1 MISTEGGLIMAAR
14 RADKLILG
22 AFFVWSVILSV
33 AYTHAAAQ
41 APGQENT
48 EAIPTPGAAEKVESV
63 VPTAEGANIVTEQCG
78 ENGCTFEGV
87 PLCSPPGRYWVR
99 GDWMMWWTSGENL
112 PPLVTTSPKGTSQDQ
127 AGVLGP
133 GFTETATTSILF
145 GNSTVNTDGRPGVR
159 ITFGGW
165 LDSCHRWGLEAD
177 WLTLGGNSNYF
188 YRVSDGNLIL
198 ALPYYDLQRNAQ
210 WHQLQAYP
218 DIITGSVDVIG
229 NDYFESVGMTLRYN
243 LCCSSCGCGD
253 GCAEPCDGGCGA
265 ECCDPCCICYCR
277 TDLLMGYRHYLLGD
291 NLAMGQDTYYV
302 PINSRFQSTDTFNT
316 RNEFNGMEIGL
327 NTELRR
333 GRWSLGLLAK
343 MALGENH
350 ETATLLGTT
359 TINNGKETITYP
371 EGIYVTGTNS
381 GVHVLDQFAV
391 IPQFGAEIGYQ
402 LTCHVR
408 TFVGYNIIYWGSVMR
423 AGDQIDLNMDQRNW
437 APVQPDGLPYPQSLG
452 RQTNFWAQ
460 GVNVGAE
467 VRF

>member
-1 MISTEGGLIMAAR
+1 MAAR
-14 RADKLILG
+14 PADKLILG
-22 AFFVWSVILSV
+22 AFFVCSLILSV

-41 APGQENT
+41 VPSEGT

-63 VPTAEGANIVTEQCG
+63 VPTAEGANIVTEQCV

-99 GDWMMWWTSGENL
+99 GDWMMWWTSGANL
-112 PPLVTTSPKGTSQDQ
+112 PPLVTTSPQGTSQDQ
-127 AGVLGP
+127 AGVLGQP
-133 GFTETATTSILF
+133 GTSILF
-145 GNSTVNTDGRPGVR
+145 GDSTVNTDGRPGVR

-177 WLTLGGNSNYF
+177 WLTLGGDSNYF

-198 ALPYYDLQRNAQ
+198 ALPYFDVQRNAQ
-210 WHQLQAYP
+210 WHQLQGYP

-243 LCCSSCGCGD
+243 LCCSSCGES
-253 GCAEPCDGGCGA
+253 CAETCESGSGA
-265 ECCDPCCICYCR
+265 ECCDPCCVSYCR

-291 NLAMGQDTYYV
+291 NLATGQDTYYALL
-302 PINSRFQSTDTFNT
+302 NSRFQSTDTFDT

-350 ETATLLGTT
+350 ETATISGTT

-371 EGIYVTGTNS
+371 VGIYATGSNS
-381 GVHVLDQFAV
+381 GVHVVDQFAV

-408 TFVGYNIIYWGSVMR
+408 TFLGYNIIYWGPVMR
-423 AGDQIDLNMDQRNW
+423 AGDQIDLNIDQRNW
-437 APVQPDGLPYPQSLG
+437 APVQEGGLPYPQYLG

-460 GVNVGAE
+460 GINVGTE

>member
-1 MISTEGGLIMAAR
+1 MVAR
-14 RADKLILG
+14 RAEKLVLG
-22 AFFVWSVILSV
+22 VFFVWTLILSV
-33 AYTHAAAQ
+33 AYSAAYQ
-41 APGQENT
+41 APSEGT
-48 EAIPTPGAAEKVESV
+48 EAVPTPGTAEKAESV
-63 VPTAEGANIVTEQCG
+63 VQTAEGANTVTEQCVA
-78 ENGCTFEGV
+78 NGCTFEGV

-99 GDWMMWWTSGENL
+99 GDWMMWWTSGEHL
-112 PPLVTTSPKGTSQDQ
+112 PPLTTTSPLGTPQDQ
-127 AGVLGP
+127 AGVLGQP
-133 GFTETATTSILF
+133 GTSVLF
-145 GNSTVNTDGRPGVR
+145 GDSTVNTDGRPGVR
-159 ITFGGW
+159 ITFGAW

-177 WLTLGGNSNYF
+177 WLTLGGDSNYF

-198 ALPYYDLQRNAQ
+198 ALPYFDLQRNTQ

-265 ECCDPCCICYCR
+265 ECCDPCCISYCR

-302 PINSRFQSTDTFNT
+302 PIDSRFQSTDTFNT

-350 ETATLLGTT
+350 QTATLLGST
-359 TINNGKETITYP
+359 TINNGQETITYP
-371 EGIYVTGTNS
+371 EGIYVTGSNS
-381 GVHVLDQFAV
+381 GVHVNNQFTV

-402 LTCHVR
+402 ITPHVR
-408 TFVGYNIIYWGSVMR
+408 TFMGYNLIYWACVMR
-423 AGDQIDLNMDQRNW
+423 AGDQIDLNMDTSNW
-437 APVQPDGLPYPQSLG
+437 APVKADGLPYPQYLG

-460 GVNVGAE
+460 GINIGTE